1 MNETIYTIV
10 QKLFIERVF
19 YDQQW
24 DKIMKKKSRAFAYFL
39 VKSVRYKIVKTTTTK
54 SVLKLDTGTE

>member
-1 MNETIYTIV
+1 MNESIYTII
-10 QKLFIERVF
+10 QKIFIESVF

-24 DKIMKKKSRAFAYFL
+24 DKMMKKKSRAFAYFL
-39 VKSVRYKIVKTTTTK
+39 VKSVRYKVLTTTTTK